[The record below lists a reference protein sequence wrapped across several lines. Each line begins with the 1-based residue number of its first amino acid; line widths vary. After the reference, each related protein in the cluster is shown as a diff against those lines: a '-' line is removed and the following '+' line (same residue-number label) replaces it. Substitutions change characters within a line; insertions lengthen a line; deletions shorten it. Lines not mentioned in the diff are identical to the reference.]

1 MTQRFPFADDV
12 DLQGRKLERV
22 GDGTERTDGV
32 NLGQLQD
39 ATARADYETTSNIPV
54 RTTALTMTET
64 YVFRVQNN
72 TETDLGEATG
82 LVINGSSIPEA
93 NRDISR
99 DVVAGQFEFFSFTI
113 PESVFNNL
121 RNNPS
126 NVELDIRFPVVGNI
140 RVADEVA
147 SGLVINY
154 WESNV

>member
-32 NLGQLQD
+32 NLGQLLD

-99 DVVAGQFEFFSFTI
+99 GVVAGQLSLI
-113 PESVFNNL
+113 H
-121 RNNPS
+121 
-126 NVELDIRFPVVGNI
+126 I
-140 RVADEVA
+140 
-147 SGLVINY
+147 
-154 WESNV
+154 